1 MKKNLM
7 AMTKA
12 DKMVIKSL
20 SCVIMAS
27 AALAMCS
34 CSKDDAPQAAQL
46 RPGIYV
52 NEPDTSTFVTIS
64 FAQFEITPMG
74 VRTRST
80 DLASSGMTHID
91 MWVISGTDTTQVH
104 QTSSD
109 TGFGSA
115 SLSLNKTKTY
125 SLIAIAHKAADRCT
139 LTEGIIEF
147 PGNTPKESFFYS
159 TTFSPAT
166 TTAIVCEMKRIT
178 GKFTLATT
186 DAVPDNVDH
195 FRFIVSQ
202 TGTRFA
208 VATSSP
214 TNIIDRTVDFA
225 SISRKSD
232 NTTSFA
238 FQVLSTAD
246 ASSHFDIT
254 ATAYDSDNNIIESK
268 TFADVPIRN
277 GYRTQY
283 TGAFFVTS
291 PFTMTFTT
299 NDWQDFDTVNF

>member
-1 MKKNLM
+1 MK
-7 AMTKA
+7 TKFLPLA
-12 DKMVIKSL
+12 ITVL
-20 SCVIMAS
+20 
-27 AALAMCS
+27 ALTVTS
-34 CSKDDAPQAAQL
+34 CSKEENPSAAS
-46 RPGIYV
+46 PNV
-52 NEPDTSTFVTIS
+52 NIAITPPDTSTFVTVS

-91 MWVISGTDTTQVH
+91 MWVISGTDTVQVH
-104 QTSSD
+104 QTSTD
-109 TGFGSA
+109 AGFGSA

-125 SLIAIAHKAADRCT
+125 SLIAIAHKAAAACT
-139 LTEGIIEF
+139 LTEGIIAF
-147 PGNTPKESFFYS
+147 PEDKVKESFYYS

-225 SISRKSD
+225 GISRKSD

-254 ATAYDSDNNIIESK
+254 ATAYDSDNNVIESK

-299 NDWQDFDTVNF
+299 TDWNDFDTVNF